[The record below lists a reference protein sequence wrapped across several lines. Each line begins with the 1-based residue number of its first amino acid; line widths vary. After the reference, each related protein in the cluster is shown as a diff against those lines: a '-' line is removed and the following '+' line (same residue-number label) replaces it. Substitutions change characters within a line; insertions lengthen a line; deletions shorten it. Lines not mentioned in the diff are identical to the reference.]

1 MLQYVIYSLRV
12 TLDRIRKFSFISVK
26 SQMKPIES
34 VVKSESS
41 LLYRSGKLFR
51 LKGGEGEL
59 VKGIEPS
66 LTL

>member
-1 MLQYVIYSLRV
+1 
-12 TLDRIRKFSFISVK
+12 
-26 SQMKPIES
+26 MKPIES

-51 LKGGEGEL
+51 LKGGEVEL

-66 LTL
+66 AHSKLQWRSSCDSANPTARPFSQ

>member
-1 MLQYVIYSLRV
+1 
-12 TLDRIRKFSFISVK
+12 
-26 SQMKPIES
+26 MKPIES